1 VDELATLLALEQ
13 DVVVIDTRGHNAY
26 ATVHIPGA
34 LDIPASQVGDAAPQ
48 LTRSTKV
55 VLYCS

>member
-1 VDELATLLALEQ
+1 VDELATLLALER
-13 DVVVIDTRGHNAY
+13 DVVVIDTRGHSAY
-26 ATVHIPGA
+26 AAAHIPGA

-48 LTRSTKV
+48 LARSAKV